1 MQIFIYAD
9 RTYTIEVEYHDTVAI
24 LKEKFY
30 KKTGI
35 NCERQR
41 LRLIHRC
48 KQLEDTRSLSEYNI
62 NKESTVYLVHT
73 LLSCKKCPG
82 QK

>member
-30 KKTGI
+30 KKTGNVYAI
-35 NCERQR
+35 NNNNNTNTCD
-41 LRLIHRC
+41 LHIL
-48 KQLEDTRSLSEYNI
+48 TNI
-62 NKESTVYLVHT
+62 
-73 LLSCKKCPG
+73 
-82 QK
+82 Q